1 MDKSKNLANY
11 KVLITTSGVGSRIAD
26 IIDYTNKSL
35 VVIGDKPA
43 ICYII
48 ENYPVETS
56 FVITLGHFGDHVQE
70 FLQLCYP
77 KRKFEFVKV
86 LNYNGPG
93 SSLALSIQSAKK
105 YLQAPFIF
113 HACDTIIIGE
123 KIPTP
128 SHNWVGG
135 FKSKD
140 ATNYTSFDTI
150 GGQVKRFHDKGMT
163 TFDFIHI
170 GIAGINSYKEFWQT
184 LEDSIKKYPQDS
196 ALNDVSVIKS
206 LIILGE
212 SFVNHEFENWIDIGN
227 SNSLTIARNKLGSN
241 PNLLEKSA
249 ESISI
254 VGNNVYKFFS
264 DTSIVKNRVDRAEYL
279 KNLIPKIEGYSKHF
293 YCYKYQPGAVLS
305 RSRDTSI
312 LISLLSWANEN
323 LWIRKYNSNIPEFR
337 ETCREFYLEKSKMRI
352 NLFLESRGIEDKK
365 LVINSNEV
373 PTTTKLLELA
383 EDILLDDLIECGFHG
398 DFILDNIITDDEK
411 FKLIDWRE
419 SFSGN
424 LQFGDLYY
432 DLAKL
437 NHSLHINHDIVN
449 RELFFVEASGDQIEC
464 GILRNNSHV
473 IMQKELENFA
483 RLNKLSIRKIR
494 TLSALIWLNMSPLHH
509 HPFDLFLHY
518 YGKLNLWRAINEL
531 EV

>member
-1 MDKSKNLANY
+1 MDKSKNLVNY

-48 ENYPVETS
+48 ENYPEEIS

-93 SSLALSIQSAKK
+93 SSLALSMLSAKK
-105 YLQAPFIF
+105 YLQEPFIF
-113 HACDTIIIGE
+113 HACDTIILAE
-123 KIPTP
+123 EIPAP
-128 SHNWVGG
+128 SYNWVGG

-140 ATNYTSFDTI
+140 ATNYVSFDTI
-150 GGQVKRFHDKGMT
+150 GEQVKRFHDKGMT

-184 LEDSIKKYPQDS
+184 LEESIKKNPQES
-196 ALNDVSVIKS
+196 ALNDVSAIKS
-206 LIILGE
+206 LIALGE
-212 SFVNHEFENWIDIGN
+212 SFVNWKFENWIDIGN
-227 SNSLTIARNKLGSN
+227 SNSLTIARKKLGNN

-254 VGNNVYKFFS
+254 VGDNVFKFFS
-264 DTSIVKNRVDRAEYL
+264 DTSVVQNRVDRAEYL
-279 KNLIPKIEGYSKHF
+279 KNLIPKIEGHSKHF
-293 YCYKYQPGAVLS
+293 FYYKYQPGAVLS
-305 RSRDTSI
+305 KSRDTSI
-312 LISLLSWANEN
+312 IISLLNWASEN
-323 LWIRKYNSNIPEFR
+323 LWIRKQRSNISEFR
-337 ETCREFYLEKSKMRI
+337 EICNRFYLEKSKIRI
-352 NLFLESRGIEDKK
+352 DLFLESRGIEDKD
-365 LVINSNEV
+365 LIINSIKV
-373 PTTTKLLELA
+373 PSTAELLELA
-383 EDILLDDLIECGFHG
+383 KGVLLDDLIECGFHG

-411 FKLIDWRE
+411 FQLIDWRE
-419 SFSGN
+419 SFGGN

-449 RELFFVEASGDQIEC
+449 RELFFVEAVDGQIEC
-464 GILRNNSHV
+464 GILRNDYHV

-518 YGKLNLWRAINEL
+518 YGKFNLWRAINEL